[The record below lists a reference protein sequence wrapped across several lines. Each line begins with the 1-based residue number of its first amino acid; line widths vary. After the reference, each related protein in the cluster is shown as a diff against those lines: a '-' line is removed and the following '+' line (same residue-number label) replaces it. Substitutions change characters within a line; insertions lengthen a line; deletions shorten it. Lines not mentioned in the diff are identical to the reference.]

1 MGCPPVYGTPLITL
15 MASFPTIIKRT
26 QKEYTDEEA
35 KKINYVINKIKN
47 IKGVQING
55 RLPKIHPLT
64 NITTEGF
71 AKVAKTHPRKGFFV
85 RDEFK
90 ERGIIGMLPGISK
103 DMKFS
108 TYGLT
113 WEQVKH
119 FANSFLEVAKKYNL
133 V

>member
-1 MGCPPVYGTPLITL
+1 MGYKGNCVIMY
-15 MASFPTIIKRT
+15 S
-26 QKEYTDEEA
+26 
-35 KKINYVINKIKN
+35 KKANYVIEKIKN
-47 IKGVQING
+47 VKGVKING
-55 RLPKIHPLT
+55 KLPKVHPLT

-71 AKVAKTHPRKGFFV
+71 AEVAKTHPRKGFFV

-103 DMKFS
+103 DMKYS

-113 WEQVKH
+113 WAQVEH
-119 FANSFLEVAKKYNL
+119 FTKSFIEIAEKYNL